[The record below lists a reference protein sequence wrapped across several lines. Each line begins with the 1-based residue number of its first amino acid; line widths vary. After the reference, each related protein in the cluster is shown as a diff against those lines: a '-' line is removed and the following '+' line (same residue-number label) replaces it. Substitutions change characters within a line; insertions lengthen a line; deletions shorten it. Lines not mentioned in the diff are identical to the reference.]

1 MISLVNDYSEGAHPR
16 LLEKI
21 QELNLQAN
29 DGYGLDR
36 YCEEAQRL
44 IQRELGVPAAIHFVV
59 GGTQANLTFLSAA
72 LRPHEAVISVASGH
86 INVHETGAIEATGH
100 KVLVAE
106 GVAGKLTPQGIRKV
120 VLQHEDEHMVQP
132 RVVYISNATE
142 LGGVYTKEELMNLR
156 AVCDEYNLWL
166 YMDGAR
172 LGNALCSEENDCTL
186 RDYAHYLDAFT
197 IGGTKNGALMGEAI
211 VLLHPAIQQDFRF
224 LIKQKG
230 GMLAKGFLLGAQFG
244 ELFRDGLY
252 FQLAL
257 HANKMAMK
265 LQKGLLNAG
274 IPLWMYSTTN
284 LLFPILTATQLAW
297 LEQHATFSIWER
309 RDDDRVTV
317 RLVTSWATDETKIDA
332 FLTALQQREK

>member
-142 LGGVYTKEELMNLR
+142 LGGVYTKEE
-156 AVCDEYNLWL
+156 
-166 YMDGAR
+166 
-172 LGNALCSEENDCTL
+172 
-186 RDYAHYLDAFT
+186 
-197 IGGTKNGALMGEAI
+197 
-211 VLLHPAIQQDFRF
+211 
-224 LIKQKG
+224 
-230 GMLAKGFLLGAQFG
+230 
-244 ELFRDGLY
+244 
-252 FQLAL
+252 
-257 HANKMAMK
+257 
-265 LQKGLLNAG
+265 
-274 IPLWMYSTTN
+274 
-284 LLFPILTATQLAW
+284 
-297 LEQHATFSIWER
+297 
-309 RDDDRVTV
+309 
-317 RLVTSWATDETKIDA
+317 
-332 FLTALQQREK
+332 